1 MASWS
6 PQTNCGIEVRGLR
19 LATAGAAEMEEVRR
33 RFAEHGVIYFRDVG
47 DDFSPE
53 LHMEF
58 AERFGSINVNRFFP
72 RVEGFEGIAQVEKKP
87 GDTQAIG
94 DTFHADHTYDLAPA
108 LGSMLVAREVPESG
122 GDTVFV
128 SMTKAY
134 ETLPPAV
141 QTQLETMRAV
151 HSSRHAFGTGRNQR
165 KSLFSNPEAATQDTV
180 HPVVIR
186 HPLSG
191 RKSLYVNP
199 VNTTA
204 CKLFSLSCVFTP
216 MLWSSQG
223 FTVCIEGQ
231 TPEESAPLLEALYH
245 HAVRPE
251 HQQRF
256 SWEPGSAVL
265 WDNRAV
271 WHCAMNDY
279 HGQHRLMHRIT
290 INGPKLAAAAPGL
303 PGSLPASGPP
313 VVVFGGGADSPGGP
327 AYVRLLRSTMAVG
340 LTDEGSAAAFPE
352 ARL

>member
-141 QTQLETMRAV
+141 QTQLPRLHWPWVPHCTTSGHV
-151 HSSRHAFGTGRNQR
+151 HGSGASS
-165 KSLFSNPEAATQDTV
+165 
-180 HPVVIR
+180 
-186 HPLSG
+186 
-191 RKSLYVNP
+191 
-199 VNTTA
+199 
-204 CKLFSLSCVFTP
+204 
-216 MLWSSQG
+216 
-223 FTVCIEGQ
+223 
-231 TPEESAPLLEALYH
+231 
-245 HAVRPE
+245 
-251 HQQRF
+251 
-256 SWEPGSAVL
+256 
-265 WDNRAV
+265 
-271 WHCAMNDY
+271 
-279 HGQHRLMHRIT
+279 HR
-290 INGPKLAAAAPGL
+290 
-303 PGSLPASGPP
+303 
-313 VVVFGGGADSPGGP
+313 GP
-327 AYVRLLRSTMAVG
+327 AQCTTHNDL
-340 LTDEGSAAAFPE
+340 
-352 ARL
+352 